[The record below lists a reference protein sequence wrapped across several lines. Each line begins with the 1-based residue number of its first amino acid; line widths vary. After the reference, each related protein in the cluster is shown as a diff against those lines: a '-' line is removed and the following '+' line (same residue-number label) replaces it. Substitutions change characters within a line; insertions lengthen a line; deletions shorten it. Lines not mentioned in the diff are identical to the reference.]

1 MGRPYEGLKINKNKK
16 LKKINEKNNNVIRLL
31 LLLTNCLNITTNNID
46 KDIRASA
53 LFNSERERERRGRS
67 GHKIN
72 NLNW

>member
-53 LFNSERERERRGRS
+53 LFNSERERERGGEGVDIRLT
-67 GHKIN
+67 I
-72 NLNW
+72 